1 MFLPVDQTQA
11 ADLEKAILQIPD
23 IRAVRVVV
31 GPDGNPVEVH
41 VVAGG
46 SKVPKQI
53 VRDVQT
59 VAMATVGTQIDHRI
73 VSVVQ
78 FPAEEG
84 PAPAEA
90 PAPAAAPTETR
101 VTFDEISTET
111 RGTTSRVRVALSK
124 GGQKAAGEA
133 AGVTS
138 SETLTRLAAAAT
150 IEAIKKLRS
159 NGHWLALEDA
169 SISRLGTHDVA
180 IATVVMG
187 PGPITLSG
195 SAVVTGQHTE
205 AIVRAVLDAV
215 NRRLSL

>member
-78 FPAEEG
+78 FPEEEG
-84 PAPAEA
+84 PAPATA
-90 PAPAAAPTETR
+90 PSETR